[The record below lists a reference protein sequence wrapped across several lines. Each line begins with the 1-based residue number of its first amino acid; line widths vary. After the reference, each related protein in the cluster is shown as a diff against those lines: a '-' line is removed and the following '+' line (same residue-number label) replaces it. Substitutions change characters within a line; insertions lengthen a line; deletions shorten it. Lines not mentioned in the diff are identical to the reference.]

1 MILEYDLS
9 RFVDAHKRSY
19 DRALAEIRNGY
30 KASHGMWY
38 IFPQIQGLGR
48 SSSASYYAIR
58 DLNEAMAFISHPYL
72 GGNLREIS
80 EALLQLDSND
90 PVAVMG
96 WPDDLKLRSCM
107 TLFANA
113 CEDNEVF
120 LKVLEKYYGGKPDG
134 ETLKILR
141 SQAESGDL

>member
-1 MILEYDLS
+1 MKNIKS
-9 RFVDAHKRSY
+9 PK
-19 DRALAEIRNGY
+19 IR
-30 KASHGMWY
+30 KIKPA
-38 IFPQIQGLGR
+38 
-48 SSSASYYAIR
+48 
-58 DLNEAMAFISHPYL
+58 
-72 GGNLREIS
+72 
-80 EALLQLDSND
+80 
-90 PVAVMG
+90 VAVMG

-113 CEDNEVF
+113 CEDNGVF